1 MYDCARKHFI
11 LKKKKLNVKK
21 CFDKNLVLFK
31 LPDDVHMN
39 NVSTRQGMYL
49 SRAYNKA
56 DGLTTNIA
64 SVLDFDM
71 ISRIALFQND
81 NKYFIS
87 TVKYTKSCMF

>member
-1 MYDCARKHFI
+1 MISKCKTFLVQKLYDCARKHLI
-11 LKKKKLNVKK
+11 LKKEKIKRQK

-56 DGLTTNIA
+56 DGLTTNIT
-64 SVLDFDM
+64 SVLAFD
-71 ISRIALFQND
+71 IIFGITLFQND
-81 NKYFIS
+81 NK
-87 TVKYTKSCMF
+87 

>member
-1 MYDCARKHFI
+1 MIAHVSTLYWKR
-11 LKKKKLNVKK
+11 KKLNVKK

-49 SRAYNKA
+49 SRAFNKA

-64 SVLDFDM
+64 SVLAFD
-71 ISRIALFQND
+71 IIFGITLFQND
-81 NKYFIS
+81 NK
-87 TVKYTKSCMF
+87 